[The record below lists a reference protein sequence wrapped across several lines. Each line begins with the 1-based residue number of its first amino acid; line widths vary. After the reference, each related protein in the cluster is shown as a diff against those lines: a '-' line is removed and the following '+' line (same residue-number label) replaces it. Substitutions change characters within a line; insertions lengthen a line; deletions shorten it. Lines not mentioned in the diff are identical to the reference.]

1 MTNRTLARASLDLV
15 RVATGWCAVGLG
27 TAGMFVPGLPTTVFI
42 LIAFYCFSKSSPRVA
57 RWLTEHPRL
66 GPVLGPFIADGGLSR
81 TAKGAALTAMWT
93 SILVS
98 AAVLLR
104 LHVAAACSLVVL
116 GMAGT
121 FAILAG
127 VRTIPGRAS
136 APRRREGATA

>member
-1 MTNRTLARASLDLV
+1 MTNRTFARASLDVALV
-15 RVATGWCAVGLG
+15 VTGWCAVGLG

-66 GPVLGPFIADGGLSR
+66 GAVLGPFIADGGLSR
-81 TAKGAALTAMWT
+81 TAKSAALTAMWT

-104 LHVAAACSLVVL
+104 LHVAVACAVVVL
-116 GMAGT
+116 GIVGT
-121 FAILAG
+121 FAILVG
-127 VRTIPGRAS
+127 VRTIPERAS
-136 APRRREGATA
+136 AGAAL

>member
-1 MTNRTLARASLDLV
+1 
-15 RVATGWCAVGLG
+15 
-27 TAGMFVPGLPTTVFI
+27 
-42 LIAFYCFSKSSPRVA
+42 
-57 RWLTEHPRL
+57 
-66 GPVLGPFIADGGLSR
+66 VLGPFIADGGLSR